1 MSDTVEKT
9 IHINFTARN
18 LITTEVDKVSGSITA
33 LNVNLRAVPYYFM
46 SAGHALDT
54 LNRQFFTYQ
63 ETVVKTD
70 AMGKMHIE
78 TITKQNEAL
87 RNMSAA
93 LILVGEA
100 FRIMQLIQV
109 FINVLKALE
118 AAHYG
123 AAIAAKLHGIAEAI
137 TIGISSWGVAVP
149 IILGAAIAA
158 AGVGALYASSRQF
171 GGYQPEGGL
180 VMTHPGEWVI
190 PKGGGGGAGNVY
202 VDARGSTFSN
212 DYDADQ
218 LGERM
223 LFAMKRAGVTGP

>member
-18 LITTEVDKVSGSITA
+18 LITTEVDKATGAITDM
-33 LNVNLRAVPYYFM
+33 NINLQRVPYFFM
-46 SAGHALDT
+46 SAGYALDKI
-54 LNRQFFTYQ
+54 NQQFFTYQ
-63 ETVVKTD
+63 ETIVKTD

-78 TITKQNEAL
+78 TITRQNEAL
-87 RNMSAA
+87 KGLAGAFLM
-93 LILVGEA
+93 VGETL
-100 FRIMQLIQV
+100 RIIQLIQT
-109 FINVLKALE
+109 FITVLQALE
-118 AAHYG
+118 KVEWAVT
-123 AAIAAKLHGIAEAI
+123 IATKARG
-137 TIGISSWGVAVP
+137 
-149 IILGAAIAA
+149 IAA
-158 AGVGALYASSRQF
+158 AITHGIETYGLAIPLIIGAAVAGAAVASYYPNRQF

-190 PKGGGGGAGNVY
+190 PKGGGGMGGSVY

-212 DYDADQ
+212 NYDADM